1 MADREQRADAGELRG
16 RAAKVVDLIAYQDGC
31 VVSRQIV
38 NSPTG
43 SVTLF
48 AFDAGQDLSE
58 HTTPYDALLQVLDGK
73 ALITIEG
80 KRHDLSA
87 GDMIV
92 LPANRPHAV
101 YASTRFKML
110 LTMIRS

>member
-1 MADREQRADAGELRG
+1 MADKEQRADAGDLRG
-16 RAAKVVDLIAYQDGC
+16 QVAKVVDLIAYQDGC

-38 NSPTG
+38 NAPTG
-43 SVTLF
+43 SITLF

-58 HTTPYDALLQVLDGK
+58 HTTPHDALLQVLDGE

-80 KRHDLSA
+80 KRHDLKA